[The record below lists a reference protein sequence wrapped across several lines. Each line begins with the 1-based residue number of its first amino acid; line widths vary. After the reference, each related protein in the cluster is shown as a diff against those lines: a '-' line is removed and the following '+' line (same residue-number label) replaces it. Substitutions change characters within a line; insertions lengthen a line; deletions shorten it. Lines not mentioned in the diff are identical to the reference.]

1 MPISLAVSAGDEAS
15 RGSASRIAFSRIPGS
30 ALSSAF
36 SINSLSSLSRPSSV
50 HNAWTRPTDE
60 ELVLA
65 TFTRSPAASSTW
77 RSIIQGALAG
87 PVWTHDRVDLSLLNV
102 EVYALED
109 LLALDCRVEILD
121 IQLAHSSG
129 LPVLRDL

>member
-1 MPISLAVSAGDEAS
+1 MSYRVVGCPEEGGEGYAGHLVGVLE
-15 RGSASRIAFSRIPGS
+15 GEEEPFPGS
-30 ALSSAF
+30 HVGGELDDALVVEEDV
-36 SINSLSSLSRPSSV
+36 SLCDYELGVS
-50 HNAWTRPTDE
+50 HNGRG
-60 ELVLA
+60 
-65 TFTRSPAASSTW
+65 
-77 RSIIQGALAG
+77 QGALAG